1 MEKIKMTM
9 KRILTMLMLACI
21 VLVPSCKS
29 GGKKAGE
36 KIQNGEKT
44 LTELVQDVTEAPKMG
59 IWFVNNLHSKYIP
72 TIKTEYIKH
81 NESRQNIWI
90 STYFP
95 STLNFSVRIWGK
107 YPHMEDNQSNYE
119 LHLKSNNQEEIIVY
133 GSANTS
139 GEDPSFNGKDSKQIF
154 TYLSTA
160 TSPVTF
166 TFVGVPKNMTFEIP
180 IEGFKEVCKCWYN
193 ALKEEGYD
201 RCLK

>member
-1 MEKIKMTM
+1 M
-9 KRILTMLMLACI
+9 KRIAIILNIILAL
-21 VLVPSCKS
+21 VLVSCQS
-29 GGKKAGE
+29 GGDKNEKAIA
-36 KIQNGEKT
+36 KDNTPKT
-44 LTELVQDVTEAPKMG
+44 LTELVQNVTETPKMG

-72 TIKTEYIKH
+72 TIKTEPIKH
-81 NESRQNIWI
+81 EESRQNIWI

-107 YPHMEDNQSNYE
+107 YPHMEDDQSNYE

-133 GSANTS
+133 GSTDTS
-139 GEDPSFNGKDSKQIF
+139 GKDPSFNGKDSKQIF

-166 TFVGVPKNMTFEIP
+166 TFVGVPKNITFEIP

-201 RCLK
+201 KCLK

>member
-1 MEKIKMTM
+1 M
-9 KRILTMLMLACI
+9 KRIAIILNIILAL
-21 VLVPSCKS
+21 VLVSCQS
-29 GGKKAGE
+29 GGDKNEKAIA
-36 KIQNGEKT
+36 KDNTPMT
-44 LTELVQDVTEAPKMG
+44 LTELVQNVTEAPKMG

-72 TIKTEYIKH
+72 TIKTEPIKH
-81 NESRQNIWI
+81 EESRQNIWI

-107 YPHMEDNQSNYE
+107 YPHMEDDQSNYE

-133 GSANTS
+133 GSANS
-139 GEDPSFNGKDSKQIF
+139 LGEDPSFNGKESKQIF
-154 TYLSTA
+154 AYLSTA

-201 RCLK
+201 KCLK

>member
-1 MEKIKMTM
+1 MKKIAI
-9 KRILTMLMLACI
+9 ILNI
-21 VLVPSCKS
+21 VLAFVLISCQSCGDKD
-29 GGKKAGE
+29 E
-36 KIQNGEKT
+36 KTVAKNNTPLT
-44 LTELVQDVTEAPKMG
+44 LTELVQDVDETPKMG

-72 TIKTEYIKH
+72 TVKTEPIKH
-81 NESRQNIWI
+81 EESRQNIWI

-95 STLNFSVRIWGK
+95 STLNFSVKFWGK
-107 YPHMEDNQSNYE
+107 YPHMEENQSNYE

-133 GSANTS
+133 GSANS
-139 GEDPSFNGKDSKQIF
+139 LGDNPSFNGKDSKQIF
-154 TYLSTA
+154 AYLSTA

-201 RCLK
+201 KCLK